1 MLKFSQRLLL
11 TSYLP
16 VVLYFDCYTELE
28 VAAELIELQVI
39 LARWQYNLVR
49 IWDNKDFLTI

>member
-1 MLKFSQRLLL
+1 MSR
-11 TSYLP
+11 P
-16 VVLYFDCYTELE
+16 DDTELE